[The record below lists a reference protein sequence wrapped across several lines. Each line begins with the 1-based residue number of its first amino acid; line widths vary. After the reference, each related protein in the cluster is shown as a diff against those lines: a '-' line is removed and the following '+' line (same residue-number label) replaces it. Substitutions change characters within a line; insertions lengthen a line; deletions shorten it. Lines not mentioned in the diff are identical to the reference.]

1 MLGLNKKYKKIKEED
16 CLVVFEGFLDE
27 KETVEAE
34 ANAVMKLQSA
44 VSLSGFR
51 QGKVPPQMIKQQFPS
66 MVKEEAIDIAARS
79 VLNAV
84 VAQEKIYPVVP
95 PRVSDVSYEPGKKI
109 SLRLTLEINPR
120 FEPQK
125 YEKIKVT
132 KKIKKVTDAD
142 VDNYIKGI
150 REYNAYLKS
159 VDENSVVGPSHYV
172 IVDYEVFENGVKV
185 ENGDVKGEIVDMSAP
200 QGIAGMTQ
208 AIAGAKKGEIR
219 TFETEFDGKKMKFS
233 VTVNEIKEKVVPE
246 IDENFLSAA
255 GVKTQDELRENV
267 RKILQSEADINSER
281 DVIKQI
287 EDSLIKDNKIPL
299 PPTVVE
305 QEMAELFEIF
315 KKKAN
320 IQDPEKLNIKDYDSS
335 LRPIAERNLR
345 ITYLLHNIAKKENI
359 TAGDE
364 DFNREVERAVASLK
378 TQEEKDKA
386 AEMFKNRKDYVLSS
400 IVENKTFEFIKSK
413 AEIKEENV

>member
-1 MLGLNKKYKKIKEED
+1 MLGLNKKYKKIKQED
-16 CLVVFEGFLDE
+16 CVAVFEGYLDE

-34 ANAVMKLQSA
+34 ANAVLKLQSA
-44 VSLSGFR
+44 VSLPGFR
-51 QGKVPPQMIKQQFPS
+51 QGKVPPQMIRQQFPS
-66 MVKEEAIDIAARS
+66 MVKEEALDIAARS
-79 VLNAV
+79 ILNAV
-84 VAQEKIYPVVP
+84 LSQEKIYPVVP
-95 PRVSDVSYEPGKKI
+95 PKISDVSYEPGKKI
-109 SLRLTLEINPR
+109 SLKLTLETNPK

-132 KKIKKVTDAD
+132 KKIKKVSDED

-159 VDENSVVGPSHYV
+159 VPQDCAVSSSHYV
-172 IVDYEVFENGVKV
+172 IVDYEMFENGVKA
-185 ENGDVKGEIVDMSAP
+185 ENGDVKGEIIDMSAP
-200 QGIAGMTQ
+200 QGIAGMSQ
-208 AIAGAKKGEIR
+208 ALLGAKKGE
-219 TFETEFDGKKMKFS
+219 TKEFETEFDGKKIKFL
-233 VTVNEIKEKVVPE
+233 VKVNEIKEKVIPE
-246 IDENFLSAA
+246 IDDNFLASA
-255 GVKTQDELRENV
+255 GVKTKEELRENV
-267 RKILQSEADINSER
+267 RKILQNEADINSER
-281 DVIKQI
+281 EVIKQI

-305 QEMAELFEIF
+305 QEIAELFEIF
-315 KKKAN
+315 KKRAN
-320 IQDPEKLNIKDYDSS
+320 VQEPEKLNIKDYDSS

-364 DFNREVERAVASLK
+364 EFKKEMEKALSSLK

-386 AEMFKNRKDYVLSS
+386 AEMFENRKDYVIAS

-413 AEIKEENV
+413 AEIKEENA